1 MKQSAIQTR
10 DTKPKRQ
17 TVNLT
22 GIPTQMKLDFE
33 QKSGLSFDDVRVHY
47 HSDKPAR
54 LGALAYT
61 KGTQVHIG
69 PGQEKHLSHELGHV
83 IQQKTMSIP
92 TTTYRHGQAIN
103 QDRRLEKAA
112 DHVRSQS
119 FSSASSRLSYAHESP
134 IQLYSETP
142 DGIWSENEQIFL
154 ANSGE
159 LFATK
164 EQIHQAATV
173 LEKGNLIIRM
183 GPALQSTALHQV
195 IVCYDPSSSDFS
207 SDFKDMIETKAAAS
221 KILSDKLPNAFSGA
235 FSDALKK
242 LTPIP
247 DTTSQFSEEQIEA
260 KMEDICTN
268 LGFSSHGTP
277 SAGDAEALVQY
288 INFLAR
294 SDKIHLTR
302 DCGELA
308 GLLGVNQEPG
318 HSFNSSI
325 PPDIGY
331 GLKITGMEN
340 PAYNASYHWATVIM
354 RDGSDYVTIEAA
366 DIPIRDYSNSQLS
379 AEPYMKYLSDP
390 TWSFKVYG
398 TTPGT
403 TFEDKNQYLFNGETS
418 VMLHS
423 PKKKQRKK
431 Q

>member
-1 MKQSAIQTR
+1 MKQSVIQTR

-61 KGTQVHIG
+61 KGAQVHIG

-92 TTTYRHGQAIN
+92 ITAYRHGQAIN
-103 QDRRLEKAA
+103 QDRRLEEAA

-119 FSSASSRLSYAHESP
+119 FSFASNRLSYAHESP
-134 IQLYSETP
+134 VQLYSETP
-142 DGIWSENEQIFL
+142 DGIWSESGQIFL
-154 ANSGE
+154 ADSGE
-159 LFATK
+159 LYATEK
-164 EQIHQAATV
+164 QIHQAATV
-173 LEKGNLIIRM
+173 LKKGNLIIRM
-183 GPALQSTALHQV
+183 GLALRSTALHQV
-195 IVCYDPSSSDFS
+195 IVCYDPSSSDFE
-207 SDFKDMIETKAAAS
+207 DMIKTKAAAS

-235 FSDALKK
+235 FSNALTK
-242 LTPIP
+242 LAPIP
-247 DTTSQFSEEQIEA
+247 DTASQFSEEEIKAQ
-260 KMEDICTN
+260 MEYICTN

-288 INFLAR
+288 IDFLAR
-294 SDKIHLTR
+294 SDKIHLTI
-302 DCGELA
+302 DCGKLA
-308 GLLGVNQEPG
+308 GLLRVNQTSG
-318 HSFNSSI
+318 CSFNPSN

-340 PAYNASYHWATVIM
+340 PAYNASHHWATVIM

-398 TTPGT
+398 TTQGT
-403 TFEDKNQYLFNGETS
+403 TFEDKNQYLFNGDTS

-423 PKKKQRKK
+423 PKKRRRKK